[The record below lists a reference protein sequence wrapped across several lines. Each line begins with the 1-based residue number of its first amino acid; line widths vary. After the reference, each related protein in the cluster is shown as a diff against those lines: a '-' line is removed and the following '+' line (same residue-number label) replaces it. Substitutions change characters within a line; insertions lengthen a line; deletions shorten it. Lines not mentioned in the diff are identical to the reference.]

1 MGDLDTSHATLVDG
15 SVLESGGQILRN
27 AVSIA
32 VITKRPIELFN
43 IRAGR
48 QDPGLRSQHAAAVEL
63 ASRVC
68 CGHLLSCAVGSM
80 EIRLIPGQISPGS
93 YEADAKTAGSVSL
106 MLQAVAPV
114 LAFASNQSELLLRGG
129 TDTLFAPPI
138 NYMIE
143 VTYKNTKTKVCQVT
157 SHYFRK
163 MGLVCEVKVVRR

>member
-1 MGDLDTSHATLVDG
+1 M
-15 SVLESGGQILRN
+15 
-27 AVSIA
+27 
-32 VITKRPIELFN
+32 ITKRPIEVCN

-48 QDPGLRSQHAAAVEL
+48 QNPGLRWLFLLLVDFVPRSQHAAALEL

-68 CGHLLSCAVGSM
+68 CGHLSSCAVGST

-93 YEADAKTAGSVSL
+93 YEADAKTAGYVSKTIHKLYVRSVSL